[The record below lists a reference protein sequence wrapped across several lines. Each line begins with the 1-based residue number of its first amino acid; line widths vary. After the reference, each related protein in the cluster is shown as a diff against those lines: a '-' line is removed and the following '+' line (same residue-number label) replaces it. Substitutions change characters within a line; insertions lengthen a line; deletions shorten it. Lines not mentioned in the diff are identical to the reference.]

1 MFKTIRFS
9 ASLLTLV
16 MLAACAPAT
25 VIQTFVDPSL
35 TRSAIHSGGLTILP
49 VSLGSQVK
57 DANLPE
63 LRRQLSQRVGQ
74 AINNLFSDAKTV
86 PIERTLEVLEKGN
99 LLDNYAA
106 ASVAF
111 DQTGLLRAQ
120 TLDQITTATETRYAV
135 FPYLQSASQTVS
147 SNGFFSSINSTATF
161 SIVLWDKVSQK
172 SVFEGTASGGAS
184 RGLFGGGLIIDA
196 IYAASDNAIA
206 KLKTSIK

>member
-1 MFKTIRFS
+1 MLKKFS
-9 ASLLTLV
+9 FLPSLFTLLT
-16 MLAACAPAT
+16 LAACAPAT
-25 VIQTFVDPSL
+25 LVQTFVDPSL
-35 TRSAIHSGGLTILP
+35 TRSAINAGGLTILP
-49 VSLGSQVK
+49 ISLGSQVK
-57 DANLPE
+57 DVNLPE

-74 AINNLFSDAKTV
+74 AINSFFVDAKTV

-106 ASVAF
+106 TSTAF

-120 TLDQITTATETRYAV
+120 TIDQITTATGTRYAV
-135 FPYLQSASQTVS
+135 FPYLQSASQTLNS
-147 SNGFFSSINSTATF
+147 SGLFSSLTSTATF

-206 KLKTSIK
+206 KLKASIK